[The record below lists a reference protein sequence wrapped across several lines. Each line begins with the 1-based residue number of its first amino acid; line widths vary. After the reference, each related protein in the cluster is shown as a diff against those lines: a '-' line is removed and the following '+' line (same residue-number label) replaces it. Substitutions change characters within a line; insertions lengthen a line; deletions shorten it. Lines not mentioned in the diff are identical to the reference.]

1 MNMRKS
7 PPKQLPKECGI
18 KIKAIDSDNAV
29 AKCKN
34 HNKMLRLKL
43 NFIHIFLKSKSQS
56 FLYREY
62 RNSEISLLEITIF
75 AHYLVSRRLIDLF
88 SSIIKTQ
95 TVAAVAWSTIGGNE
109 ALTSSHYFRNS
120 QPKTRCL

>member
-43 NFIHIFLKSKSQS
+43 NFIHIFLSQNPNH
-56 FLYREY
+56 FFTV
-62 RNSEISLLEITIF
+62 NIEIQK
-75 AHYLVSRRLIDLF
+75 Y
-88 SSIIKTQ
+88 
-95 TVAAVAWSTIGGNE
+95 
-109 ALTSSHYFRNS
+109 
-120 QPKTRCL
+120 RCLRLPFLPTI